1 MKNRKLL
8 ICLCV
13 ISVLVAIYFVTSTY
27 GLFESETSLVIDES
41 IAKWEIIVND
51 TNIVKN
57 SHFTVDNINIV
68 ENDNVLDGKM
78 APGTLG
84 YFDIVINPSLS
95 DVSIRY
101 DISFDF
107 DDLLSGFTV
116 ENIEEINGNNL
127 IRTDKNVYTG
137 YILLDDVKDGV
148 TNTVRVYIK
157 WSNSDDNNEED
168 SVIGTTTDNSIS
180 IPITVNVMQYFGEVI
195 NEYNE

>member
-1 MKNRKLL
+1 MKSRKLL

-13 ISVLVAIYFVTSTY
+13 VSVLVAIYIVTSTY
-27 GLFESETSLVIDES
+27 GLFESQTSLIVDED
-41 IAKWEIIVND
+41 IAKWEILVND
-51 TNIVKN
+51 TNIVTN
-57 SHFTVDNINIV
+57 NTFTVDSINIV

-84 YFDIVINPSLS
+84 YFDIEINPSLS

-107 DDLLSGFTV
+107 DDLLSDFTV
-116 ENIEEINGNNL
+116 EDIEEINGNSL
-127 IRTDKNVYTG
+127 IRTDENVYTG

-148 TNTVRVYIK
+148 TNTVRVYIQ
-157 WSNSDDNNEED
+157 WANSDDNNEED

-195 NEYNE
+195 NEYSE